1 MTEAPWCYSV
11 GASVIA
17 SRISSGES
25 NNLSHVGMFLYLGA
39 HVELFD
45 ALVVELDHGRGT
57 LLLFR
62 GCLYPGKPC
71 RGRGIECPARC

>member
-1 MTEAPWCYSV
+1 MTEVPWCYSV

-25 NNLSHVGMFLYLGA
+25 NDLSYIGIFVYLGA
-39 HVELFD
+39 HVEPFETP
-45 ALVVELDHGRGT
+45 VVELDHGRGT
-57 LLLFR
+57 LLLLR
-62 GCLYPGKPC
+62 ECLYPGKPC